1 MKGSYFTALVFLFI
15 SCSLQ
20 AARCVSEDASAQEN
34 TAISLIGFS
43 DAMHHWYN
51 RTDQLDAPLH
61 DMSNIAAIA
70 DNIVLYQRDNG
81 GWPENKHPQRVL
93 SPAEI
98 ATIKANT
105 AQADASFDN
114 RNIYPQI
121 TYLMCAYEQTGNEHY
136 RSAALKGLRFTLD
149 VQYANGGWPHSPG
162 RADRPYGDYIT
173 FADEVMPG
181 VLGFLRR
188 VADAQPPFSDIPAPL
203 RQQAA
208 TAVAKGDA
216 LVLDLQVVTQ
226 GKRSIWAGQYH
237 PQTLAPMAARS
248 YELPAL
254 QTWESVAVV
263 EYLMSIPN
271 PTPEMIAAVDSAV
284 AWFTVNRIPG
294 VRIEEFA
301 IDPVRFTYH
310 TARVDRKLVADATA
324 PGLWARFYDLKTS
337 EPFFTNRDGT
347 RVEALA
353 DVALE
358 RRSGYDWYG
367 IWPAQLVREA
377 YPQWRSTLTE

>member
-1 MKGSYFTALVFLFI
+1 MRLFSFAALLLTVIAPPVL
-15 SCSLQ
+15 
-20 AARCVSEDASAQEN
+20 AAPCVSEASDVPGSN
-34 TAISLIGFS
+34 AISLAGFS

-51 RTDQLDAPLH
+51 RTDQFDAPLY
-61 DMSNIAAIA
+61 DIADTVAIA
-70 DNIVLYQRDNG
+70 DNILLYQRDSG

-93 SPAEI
+93 TPAEI
-98 ATIKANT
+98 ATITANK

-188 VADAQPPFSDIPAPL
+188 VADALPPFSDIPALL

-208 TAVAKGDA
+208 AAVAKGDA

-226 GKRSIWAGQYH
+226 SKRSIWAGQYH

>member
-1 MKGSYFTALVFLFI
+1 MKYSFFALALMLAT
-15 SCSLQ
+15 CSLQ
-20 AARCVSEDASAQEN
+20 AAQCVSEDASAQKD
-34 TAISLIGFS
+34 TAISLAGFA
-43 DAMHHWYN
+43 DAIHHWYN
-51 RTDQLDAPLH
+51 RTDQLDAPLY
-61 DMSNIAAIA
+61 DTFNTVAIA

-93 SPAEI
+93 SPDETVII
-98 ATIKANT
+98 AANKS
-105 AQADASFDN
+105 QADASFDN

-136 RSAALKGLRFTLD
+136 RAAALKGLTFTLGA
-149 VQYANGGWPHSPG
+149 QYANGGWPHSPG

-181 VLGFLRR
+181 VLSFLRQ
-188 VADAQPPFSDIPAPL
+188 VASAQPPFKSIPAPL

-208 TAVAKGDA
+208 AAVTKGDA
-216 LVLDLQVVTQ
+216 LVLNLQVRTKGQ
-226 GKRSIWAGQYH
+226 RAIWAGQYH
-237 PQTLAPMAARS
+237 PQTLAPMAART

-271 PTPEMIAAVDSAV
+271 PSPEVIAAVDSAV
-284 AWFTVNRIPG
+284 TWFSANRIAG
-294 VRIEEFA
+294 VRVEEFA

-310 TARVDRKLVADATA
+310 TARFDRKLVAEANA
-324 PGLWARFYDLKTS
+324 PGLWARFYDLDTS
-337 EPFFTNRDGT
+337 EPFFTNRDGS
-347 RVEALA
+347 RVDALA

-367 IWPAQLVREA
+367 NWPAHLIRDA
-377 YPQWRSTLTE
+377 YPRWRATVKE